1 MARPN
6 RSLVLAVIGGLVM
19 SLGAVLALWPCM
31 PLALIWLAMALDPKT
46 PAKKGAWRVF
56 EGGLRGLVFGTVSH
70 VFLQW
75 FILRAI
81 VSFTAIS
88 WIVAA
93 LLLLLHS
100 VTQSAPW
107 VVAAIVTLYLARRG
121 VPRWLAFAIAVYAG
135 TFVPVNFP
143 WTIAGSVSLWP
154 PMVQLADLI
163 GERGVTALLAAAA
176 ALVAEGFTRSR
187 IAERSAAIRGEASRG
202 LGGRSSPSRSPR
214 RITFLGAAVAVIAVM
229 ATYGT
234 IRIAMVDRSA
244 RDTVRVKIALLQPDI
259 EAHERWDDSAS
270 PKIVERL
277 ATLTRAA
284 EARGAE
290 LTIWPE
296 AAYPFP
302 IADYTKKDVPGPY
315 AILQPGMRGP
325 VLTGLLMTDAS
336 GEKYNSAIVCENG
349 QLSTPYHKMHL
360 VWFGEIVPLGDVLP
374 IMRDTFTLGLGL
386 APGEHQAILPA
397 AGGRVHAAVLNCLED
412 TLPGA
417 GREAFDHQRP
427 NLLVNIT
434 NDAWFVGSN
443 ESEYHVRAS
452 VMRAVELRRDIV
464 RAVNRG
470 ITTWIDSAGRVR
482 ARYDAIAAGSLMVEP
497 SLIETTPTFFA
508 RFGDWPF
515 ALLCALTAA
524 WPLVR
529 RSRKNQS

>member
-31 PLALIWLAMALDPKT
+31 PLALVWLAMALDPKT
-46 PAKKGAWRVF
+46 PARTGPWRAF

-81 VSFTAIS
+81 VSFTSIS
-88 WIVAA
+88 WMAAA

-100 VTQSAPW
+100 VTQSTPW
-107 VVAAIVTLYLARRG
+107 VVAAILTLHLARRG
-121 VPRWLAFAIAVYAG
+121 VPRWIAFAIAVYAG

-143 WTIAGSVSLWP
+143 WTIAGSVSPWP
-154 PMVQLADLI
+154 PMVQLADVI

-176 ALVAEGFTRSR
+176 ALVGEGFTRS
-187 IAERSAAIRGEASRG
+187 
-202 LGGRSSPSRSPR
+202 PR
-214 RITFLGAAVAVIAVM
+214 RLTFVGAAVGMIAVM
-229 ATYGT
+229 ALYGT
-234 IRIAMVDRSA
+234 IRIATVDRSA
-244 RDTVRVKIALLQPDI
+244 RDAVRVKIALLQPDI

-270 PKIVERL
+270 PQIVERL
-277 ATLTRAA
+277 AALTHDA
-284 EARGAE
+284 EAHGAE

-302 IADYTKKDVPGPY
+302 IADYTKKDVLGAY
-315 AILQPGMRGP
+315 AILQPGVRGP

-374 IMRDTFTLGLGL
+374 IMRETFTLGLGL

-397 AGGRVHAAVLNCLED
+397 AGGRIRAAVLNCLED

-470 ITTWIDSAGRVR
+470 ITTWVDSAGRVR
-482 ARYDAIAAGSLMVEP
+482 ARYATVAAGSLMVEP
-497 SLIETTPTFFA
+497 SLIETSPTFFA

-515 ALLCALTAA
+515 ALLCVMTAA
-524 WPLVR
+524 WPIIL
-529 RSRKNQS
+529 RSRKNKS